1 MPDINLV
8 YLADILGAILAL
20 ASTFLAARANFW
32 TWPISILCNLINFF
46 LYFHK
51 KIYAD
56 SFLAIIFL
64 YLSFYGLY
72 SWYTRKNL
80 SSLNNSNVDI
90 THINKTTFINSLFL
104 SILIFWVIF
113 KILSL
118 KTDSDVP
125 ISDAMIVTLGIIAYW
140 FTCKK
145 YIESWILWTFYNLII
160 IVLFSYKNLP
170 AHVLTHIIYLPLAIY
185 GYKTWKKK
193 MAHTSEITT
202 KEEPI
207 IN

>member
-1 MPDINLV
+1 MSELNYV

-20 ASTFLAARANFW
+20 ISTFLAAGANFW
-32 TWPISILCNLINFF
+32 TWPISIICNLINFS

-64 YLSFYGLY
+64 YLSCYGLY
-72 SWYTRKNL
+72 SWYTQKNL
-80 SSLNNSNVDI
+80 STINTSDI
-90 THINKTTFINSLFL
+90 NISHITKSVFINSSFL
-104 SILIFWVIF
+104 SVLIFFIIF

-125 ISDAMIVTLGIIAYW
+125 ISDAMLVTLGIIAYW

-145 YIESWILWTFYNLII
+145 YIESWIIWTFYNLII
-160 IVLFSYKNLP
+160 IVLFTYKNLP

-193 MAHTSEITT
+193 IVYAQYMS
-202 KEEPI
+202 KEEVI
-207 IN
+207 AN

>member
-1 MPDINLV
+1 MPDINYV
-8 YLADILGAILAL
+8 YFADILGAILAL

-32 TWPISILCNLINFF
+32 TWPISIICNLINFC
-46 LYFHK
+46 LYFNQ

-72 SWYTRKNL
+72 SWYTEKNI
-80 SSLNNSNVDI
+80 SKLNDSDVNI
-90 THINKTTFINSLFL
+90 TNIDKSTLITFSFL
-104 SILIFWVIF
+104 SVLIFFVIF

-125 ISDAMIVTLGIIAYW
+125 VTDATVVTLGIIAYW

-145 YIESWILWTFYNLII
+145 YIESWILWTFYNLIVV
-160 IVLFSYKNLP
+160 VLFTYKSLY
-170 AHVLTHIIYLPLAIY
+170 AHVLTHFIYLPLAVY
-185 GYKTWKKK
+185 GYKMWKTK
-193 MAHTSEITT
+193 MGNTNQFDSKNELF
-202 KEEPI
+202 
-207 IN
+207 NN